1 MHLYALNTALLLP
14 LKIFAAGVRS
24 NDPCEIR
31 GFITGGC
38 ICTLLRFLNGLW
50 DSHLSHGSV
59 VSLDIGS
66 PKCSANCRLSV
77 SMRNLGEGSAV
88 PVLVNANKIEATG
101 TSSSSVATVPK
112 LVKSV
117 WVFAGWRIIDQGML
131 SEYSQTKSAAKTRTK
146 WRRILRKY
154 RRHDDLHAWWR
165 KPHGKT
171 SHIYWAHGNGYWEG
185 RRIRKKDTLTRCM
198 GQYSPSTKLLA

>member
-14 LKIFAAGVRS
+14 LEILAAGVRS
-24 NDPCEIR
+24 NDPCEFR
-31 GFITGGC
+31 GFITGGS
-38 ICTLLRFLNGLW
+38 IRTLLHFRNGLW

-66 PKCSANCRLSV
+66 PKCSTNCSLSV

-88 PVLVNANKIEATG
+88 PVLVKANRIEAIG

-117 WVFAGWRIIDQGML
+117 
-131 SEYSQTKSAAKTRTK
+131 
-146 WRRILRKY
+146 
-154 RRHDDLHAWWR
+154 
-165 KPHGKT
+165 
-171 SHIYWAHGNGYWEG
+171 
-185 RRIRKKDTLTRCM
+185 
-198 GQYSPSTKLLA
+198 